1 MNWGYFSL
9 TGIVGV
15 FLVQKY
21 IQNRAVYGDCLSGDK
36 VFLLSGLSG
45 LSGVEGIWGG
55 RFGDSLVTVS
65 PPLGSLSWRALF
77 SRLGLESGVS
87 KGDGGYFEIP
97 LLILGGIRH
106 QALPPL

>member
-1 MNWGYFSL
+1 M
-9 TGIVGV
+9 
-15 FLVQKY
+15 
-21 IQNRAVYGDCLSGDK
+21 
-36 VFLLSGLSG
+36 
-45 LSGVEGIWGG
+45 
-55 RFGDSLVTVS
+55 TVS